1 MAAGTIAAWAAVAS
15 VAVSAG
21 SAIYQNQ
28 NKPTQDMT
36 PQAQIAD
43 KTGAIEAGTVDEA
56 LIGDEESLKRKKQS
70 AKAKFKSDL
79 LAEGTADTSTGLS
92 SDVFG
97 GGVQI

>member
-1 MAAGTIAAWAAVAS
+1 MAPAVIAAWAAVAS

-28 NKPTQDMT
+28 NRPDMGGEV
-36 PQAQIAD
+36 PQAQISD
-43 KTGAIEAGTVDEA
+43 KTSEIEAGTVDEA
-56 LIGDEESLKRKKQS
+56 LIGDEDSLKRKKQS

-79 LAEGTADTSTGLS
+79 LAGTTADTSTG
-92 SDVFG
+92 VTVGNG